1 MNEIILVTGGVKSGK
16 SDFAEKIAKKFDQIT
31 YIALSERRDTDSKW
45 QAKINKHKFKRPKN
59 WRLIETDD
67 LINVLRKEQG
77 ILLIDSI
84 GGFIVKSISEDDKSW
99 GKYLDNLIDLLSSYD
114 NKIVIVGEQ
123 VGFGL
128 MSEFEVGNIFAER
141 LGEVLKAITNIASE
155 NWLTI
160 NGKAIRLDNIY
171 TSEP

>member
-1 MNEIILVTGGVKSGK
+1 MNEIILVTGGVQSGK

-31 YIALSERRDTDSKW
+31 YVALSERRDTDLKW
-45 QAKINKHKFKRPKN
+45 QAKINKHKLKRPKN

-67 LINVLRKEQG
+67 LINVLRKEKG

-84 GGFIVKSISEDDKSW
+84 GGFIVKYMSEDDKSW
-99 GKYLDNLIDLLSSYD
+99 GKYLDNLIIQLSSYD

-128 MSEFEVGNIFAER
+128 MSEFAIGNIFAER
-141 LGEVLKAITNIASE
+141 LGETLKEITNIASE

-160 NGKAIRLDNIY
+160 NGKAIRLDNMY
-171 TSEP
+171 TSDP